1 MTYVDSLVSIIMPAY
16 NARST
21 IDASIQSV
29 LMQTYTNWELIITDD
44 GSNDGT
50 RSYLETVND
59 SRIKVFFNKQNIGVA
74 QTRNC
79 CLNHASGRY
88 IAFLDSDDLWTPKK
102 LEIQLSQMVDK
113 KAYFSA
119 SSYAI
124 IDQNGT
130 SMHRYLFV
138 TKDITLDEMLRG
150 SRIGC
155 LTVMIDRNVTGD
167 FAMPNVR
174 HEDYVTWINL
184 MLKHGSIL
192 GIKEVLAEYRTFGES
207 VSSNKIQTAGW
218 QYDIYRKYYN
228 YSHLKS
234 IYYFIHYGINGMIKY
249 KSI

>member
-1 MTYVDSLVSIIMPAY
+1 MKYIDNLVSIIMPAY
-16 NARST
+16 NALPT
-21 IDASIQSV
+21 IDASIQSI
-29 LMQTYTNWELIITDD
+29 LNQTYPNWELIITDD
-44 GSNDGT
+44 GSQDGT
-50 RSYLETVND
+50 RSYLEVIND
-59 SRIKVFFNKQNIGVA
+59 PRIKVFFNHKNSGVA
-74 QTRNC
+74 QTRNH

-88 IAFLDSDDLWTPKK
+88 VAFLDADDLWTTKK
-102 LEIQLSQMVDK
+102 LEIQLSQMIQK

-130 SMHRYLFV
+130 SLHRYLFV
-138 TKDITLDEMLRG
+138 TNDITLDEMLRG
-150 SRIGC
+150 SKIGC
-155 LTVMIDRNVTGD
+155 LTVMIDRSVTGD
-167 FAMPNVR
+167 FTMPNVR

-207 VSSNKIQTAGW
+207 VSSNKLQTAGW

-234 IYYFIHYGINGMIKY
+234 MYYFIHYGINGMIKY